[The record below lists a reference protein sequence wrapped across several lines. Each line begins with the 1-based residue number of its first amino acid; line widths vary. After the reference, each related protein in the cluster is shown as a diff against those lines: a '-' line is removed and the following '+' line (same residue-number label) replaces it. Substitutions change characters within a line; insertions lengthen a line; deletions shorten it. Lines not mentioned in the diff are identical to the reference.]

1 MPDLKNPWIRR
12 AGILVAIIPF
22 IWIYRRLDF
31 HTMLSI
37 LPEVAWWTVPLVF
50 AGTLTSM
57 VIQGTRWWLLLRA
70 FTDEIPFLRALSYH
84 FISIYYSTVLPTS
97 AGQEVL
103 RTLFVL
109 KKAGTSVG
117 WGAAWVCKITALML
131 SLLFSVYGLASL
143 SNGSLPRGIVFG
155 ISGFFL
161 LIIFIGVVSF
171 SKGLTA
177 PVRRIASSIIPAK
190 ILVVVENIRE
200 GVYQYRGKKKE
211 ILLTLVLTFLLQTI
225 LIFNTSILI
234 MGISGKLFIWECLA
248 YIPLIE
254 IVSMSVPFTPNGMG
268 IRETL
273 LALMF
278 KHIGLTNEQL
288 GIYIFIALLVNV
300 LRLVGLIP
308 IFFNAGSSRRFFRDV
323 GADGSGK
330 QRRPIES

>member
-1 MPDLKNPWIRR
+1 MPDLKNPWIKRV
-12 AGILVAIIPF
+12 GILVAIIPF
-22 IWIYRRLDF
+22 IWIFRRLDF
-31 HTMLSI
+31 HKMLAD
-37 LPEVAWWTVPLVF
+37 LPTVAWWAVPLVF
-50 AGTLTSM
+50 AGTLATM
-57 VIQGTRWWLLLRA
+57 VTQGTRWWLLLRA

-84 FISIYYSTVLPTS
+84 FMSIYYSTVLPTS

-109 KKAGTSVG
+109 KKAGAAVG

-143 SNGSLPRGIVFG
+143 SKGSLPRVMIIGIF
-155 ISGFFL
+155 GFFL
-161 LIIFIGVVSF
+161 LIILLGVISF

-177 PVRRIASSIIPAK
+177 PVRRLAASIIPAK
-190 ILVVVENIRE
+190 ILAVIENIRE
-200 GVYQYRGKKKE
+200 GIYQYRGKKKE
-211 ILLTLVLTFLLQTI
+211 MLFTLVLTFFLQAI

-234 MGISGKLFIWECLA
+234 MGITGKLFFWECLA

-254 IVSMSVPFTPNGMG
+254 IVSMSMPFTPNGMG

-288 GIYIFIALLVNV
+288 GIYVIIMSSANL
-300 LRLVGLIP
+300 LRLIGAIP
-308 IFFNAGSSRRFFRDV
+308 IFFTGQKPGPS
-323 GADGSGK
+323 
-330 QRRPIES
+330 I